1 MNDTTITEPSMG
13 ISHFVSTGLGRLHVV
28 EFGTGSETMVLWPS
42 IFTDHHIYDVLA
54 QRLADRFRFLL
65 IDGPGHG
72 RSEGPV
78 QGFTMLQCAQATEAV
93 MDAFGLDESIVGGT
107 SWGGLAAAE
116 LALTSP
122 ERVKAVV
129 LMNTPMEIDERS
141 PKFSARMIAA
151 GARWMLRTRAFRK
164 GVAKSFF
171 SETALQANPSFAQH
185 FHDMLRSVE
194 AAPLAAAVRSVLL
207 RGKPLKDR
215 LNGLTMPVL
224 VIAGKVDPMYP
235 IEDQAHA
242 ASLAPNGRFEPVN
255 GKHIS
260 VLEEPVA
267 VAEILLDFAREVLVS
282 MSLRR

>member
-1 MNDTTITEPSMG
+1 MKDTIEIEPSKMG
-13 ISHFVSTGLGRLHVV
+13 VSHFVPTGLGQLHVV
-28 EFGTGSETMVLWPS
+28 DIGTGSETVVLWPS
-42 IFTDHHIYDVLA
+42 IFTDHQIYDE
-54 QRLADRFRFLL
+54 LADRLGNFYRFLL

-78 QGFTMLQCAQATEAV
+78 QGFTMVQCAHTIEAV
-93 MDAFGLDESIVGGT
+93 MDAFDLEAAIVGGT

-116 LALTSP
+116 LALISP

-141 PKFSARMIAA
+141 PKLSARMIAA
-151 GARWMLRTRAFRK
+151 GARWILGTSVFRR
-164 GVAKSFF
+164 GVAKNFF
-171 SETALQANPSFAQH
+171 SDTAMQANPRYSRH

-215 LNGLTMPVL
+215 LSGLAMPVL
-224 VIAGKVDPMYP
+224 VIAGKADPMYP

-260 VLEEPVA
+260 VLEEPVT
-267 VAEILLDFAREVLVS
+267 VAEILQDFAREVFAS
-282 MSLRR
+282 Q